1 MGKKL
6 VHVEFPADDLDR
18 AQRFWEG
25 VGGWTIKDSGMPG
38 IDYRMFQEDDQG
50 GAISARGEMMQNV
63 NIYFGS
69 DDIDADLAKVAELG
83 GEAGQKMPIPN
94 IGWFAGCKDTEGN
107 AFSLFQSDESAQMPE
122 GMEMPGS

>member
-1 MGKKL
+1 MGKKV

-25 VGGWTIKDSGMPG
+25 VGGWSIRDSGMPG
-38 IDYRMFQEDDQG
+38 IDYRMYQEDDQG
-50 GAISARGEMMQNV
+50 GALTGRGDMTQQV

-69 DDIDADLAKVAELG
+69 DDIDADLAKVGELG
-83 GEAGQKMPIPN
+83 GEAGQKQPIPS
-94 IGWFAGCKDTEGN
+94 IGWFAACKDTEGN

-122 GMEMPGS
+122 GMEPPS